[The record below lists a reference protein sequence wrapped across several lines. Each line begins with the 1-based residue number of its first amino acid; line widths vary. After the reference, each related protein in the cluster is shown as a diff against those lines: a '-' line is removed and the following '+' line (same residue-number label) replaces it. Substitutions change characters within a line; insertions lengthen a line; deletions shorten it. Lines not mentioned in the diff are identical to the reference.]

1 MGSTCSVR
9 TLVRRGCDHGR
20 MIDDAPPL
28 RPRRREPDANGIL
41 VRSPYPL
48 AMLAIGIGAVVVLTV
63 VGFFL
68 GTVDIGLA
76 RALNALHTG
85 ALGAVTDGVYH
96 AISPAPAIVVTV
108 VVTGVIWAVQ
118 RNIRPAAAFA
128 GVVAI
133 TWVPSAIVKEIVHR
147 TRPDVSVLPHPFPVQ
162 PDPGY
167 PSGHTVFMVAFT
179 IAICW
184 VLRDTRWHAFAVT
197 VGTIA
202 VVVVFFSVTI
212 DAVHYPTDALAS
224 VAWALAVAPAARVL
238 WVDLLMPRLP
248 YLRPAKPVAR

>member
-1 MGSTCSVR
+1 MVPHR
-9 TLVRRGCDHGR
+9 TQDCDDGR

-48 AMLAIGIGAVVVLTV
+48 STLVIGIGAVLLLTV

-76 RALNALHTG
+76 KALNALHTG
-85 ALGAVTDGVYH
+85 ALRAFTDGVYH
-96 AISPAPAIVVTV
+96 AISPVPAIIVTV

-133 TWVPSAIVKEIVHR
+133 TWVPSAIVKELVHR
-147 TRPDVSVLPHPFPVQ
+147 ARPDVAVLPHPFPVQ

-179 IAICW
+179 IALCW
-184 VLRDTRWHAFAVT
+184 VLRDTRWHRVAVV
-197 VGTIA
+197 VGTVA
-202 VVVVFFSVTI
+202 VVVVWFSVTI

-224 VAWALAVAPAARVL
+224 VAWALAVAPAARLV
-238 WVDLLMPRLP
+238 WVDWLMPRLP
-248 YLRPAKPVAR
+248 VLRPARPVGR

>member
-1 MGSTCSVR
+1 
-9 TLVRRGCDHGR
+9 

-41 VRSPYPL
+41 VRSAYPL
-48 AMLAIGIGAVVVLTV
+48 STLAIGIGAVLLLTV

-76 RALNALHTG
+76 TALNELHTG
-85 ALGAVTDGVYH
+85 ALRAFTDGVYH
-96 AISPAPAIVVTV
+96 AISPVPAIIVTV

-133 TWVPSAIVKEIVHR
+133 TWVPSAIVKELVHR
-147 TRPDVSVLPHPFPVQ
+147 ARPDVSVLPHPFPVQ

-179 IAICW
+179 IALCW
-184 VLRDTRWHAFAVT
+184 VLRDTRWHGAAVVLGT
-197 VGTIA
+197 VA
-202 VVVVFFSVTI
+202 VVVVWFSVTI

-224 VAWALAVAPAARVL
+224 VAWALAVAPAARLV
-238 WVDLLMPRLP
+238 WVDWLMPRLP
-248 YLRPAKPVAR
+248 VLRPARPIAR

>member
-1 MGSTCSVR
+1 
-9 TLVRRGCDHGR
+9 

-68 GTVDIGLA
+68 GTVDIGFA

-85 ALGAVTDGVYH
+85 ALRAVTDGVYH

-118 RNIRPAAAFA
+118 RNVRPAAAFA